1 MAVYVKDK
9 SRQVLTLLFF
19 LIVFNARTLEYSLD
33 SCDLWGPEEE
43 RTAACQSCN
52 TSDIYLVGMRDLG
65 CVSVWL
71 FVSRSLCV
79 CVCVCVCVCECVA
92 AAALLSPCAQCCGGD
107 KIASQHS
114 YFRSAAKHPSSRSQ
128 NPAISAS
135 PQYYRAPS
143 SSSRQKKKPSW

>member
-1 MAVYVKDK
+1 MTVYVKDK
-9 SRQVLTLLFF
+9 SRQVLALLFF
-19 LIVFNARTLEYSLD
+19 LTVFSARTLEYSLD

-65 CVSVWL
+65 
-71 FVSRSLCV
+71 FVSASGCLCPGLCGCV
-79 CVCVCVCVCECVA
+79 CVYVCVA

-114 YFRSAAKHPSSRSQ
+114 YFRSTAKHPSSRSQ

-143 SSSRQKKKPSW
+143 SSSRKKKK